1 METQQHPAGARLS
14 LRGLPSLFWYIVTI
28 SSGVALVIILVMVI
42 LGYRDGLRRGEA
54 QTRQQSAILL
64 QRASDMLDAGMRE
77 EARAVYTRILEYD
90 PQNEAARSAIA
101 TVDAIDTTETVPE
114 TVAETVSEPTAT
126 DLEWA
131 RALALYE
138 EGRWQEAIQRFSL
151 VQSLQPDYRI
161 DDLQQKLFVSYVEL
175 ARAAVAEGNLEESVQ
190 QFDTALVLDPNSV
203 QVQEERYMV
212 AHYVDVKTYW
222 GADWAQVI
230 RLLEDLY
237 RIDPDYRDVQFLLQ
251 RAHVHQ
257 GEGFAREENWC
268 AAAGEYTSAIA
279 VLDWLE
285 LRPRRDE
292 LAASCRNASTG

>member
-1 METQQHPAGARLS
+1 METQQQPVGAPFSFRELPAS
-14 LRGLPSLFWYIVTI
+14 FWYTVTI
-28 SSGVALVIILVMVI
+28 STGLSLVIILVMVV

-54 QTRQQSAILL
+54 QTRQQVAILL
-64 QRASDMLDAGMRE
+64 QRASDMLEAGMHD
-77 EARAVYTRILEYD
+77 EARAIYTGILEFD
-90 PQNEAARSAIA
+90 PQNEAARSAILA
-101 TVDAIDTTETVPE
+101 VDAIVTTERVPE
-114 TVAETVSEPTAT
+114 ALVEPTAT

-131 RALALYE
+131 KAQALYV

-151 VQSLQPDYRI
+151 VQSMQPDYRSV
-161 DDLQQKLFVSYVEL
+161 DLQQKLFVSYVEL
-175 ARAAVAEGNLEESVQ
+175 ARAAIAEGNLEEAVQ
-190 QFDTALVLDPNSV
+190 LFDSALELEPNNP
-203 QVQEERYMV
+203 QVQEERYMI

-222 GADWAQVI
+222 GANWAHVI

-251 RAHVHQ
+251 RAHVYQ

-268 AAAGEYTSAIA
+268 AGAAEYTSAIA

-292 LAASCRNASTG
+292 LAARCRNAGSG